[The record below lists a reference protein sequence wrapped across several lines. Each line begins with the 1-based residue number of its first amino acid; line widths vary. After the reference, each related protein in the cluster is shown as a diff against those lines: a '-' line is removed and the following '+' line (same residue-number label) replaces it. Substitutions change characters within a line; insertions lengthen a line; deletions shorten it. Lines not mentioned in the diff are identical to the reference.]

1 MPVVNLNPWSY
12 EYIRQLAQEATEIA
26 KRDNLR
32 PALASEVVK
41 TFRNNRRFNIPF
53 LGDYVPQ
60 GWERIDHVI
69 EPVFVDTTG
78 AAQPG
83 ESTAGA
89 RPRGFDRRK
98 APCYRASFV
107 GRRRTGTSCSPP
119 TYTGDACSSRTTGHS
134 AAGTIPASLLHPCSR
149 VSCTDQGSSA
159 YPKTSSEGVS
169 CDPLLFAV
177 DSVTESCSTPRS
189 SGTLQ
194 PSRALEA
201 RRVITVVPGVAV
213 EPRER
218 NGPGP

>member
-78 AAQPG
+78 RAIPG
-83 ESTAGA
+83 DPAITHYEFFKRVQQHVKGEEGSTIGYGVIEQGQVQVLIAT
-89 RPRGFDRRK
+89 FRK
-98 APCYRASFV
+98 EAH
-107 GRRRTGTSCSPP
+107 G
-119 TYTGDACSSRTTGHS
+119 
-134 AAGTIPASLLHPCSR
+134 
-149 VSCTDQGSSA
+149 
-159 YPKTSSEGVS
+159 KSE
-169 CDPLLFAV
+169 
-177 DSVTESCSTPRS
+177 T
-189 SGTLQ
+189 
-194 PSRALEA
+194 
-201 RRVITVVPGVAV
+201 
-213 EPRER
+213 
-218 NGPGP
+218 